1 MKKNSRENFETEAEY
16 DNVIAFPAVGTYHYN
31 AQRLHRY
38 AGSLMKAEMWGE
50 FDIVMGAS
58 ALYDQDLIDVDWDP
72 RTGEPIFI
80 AKKNVISIIDSG
92 AED

>member
-31 AQRLHRY
+31 AQRLHRF
-38 AGSLMKAEMWGE
+38 AGSLMKAEMWAE

-80 AKKNVISIIDSG
+80 RKDGREMVIDFG
-92 AED
+92 EKD

>member
-1 MKKNSRENFETEAEY
+1 
-16 DNVIAFPAVGTYHYN
+16 
-31 AQRLHRY
+31 
-38 AGSLMKAEMWGE
+38 MKAEMWAE

-80 AKKNVISIIDSG
+80 RKDGREMVIDFG
-92 AED
+92 EKD